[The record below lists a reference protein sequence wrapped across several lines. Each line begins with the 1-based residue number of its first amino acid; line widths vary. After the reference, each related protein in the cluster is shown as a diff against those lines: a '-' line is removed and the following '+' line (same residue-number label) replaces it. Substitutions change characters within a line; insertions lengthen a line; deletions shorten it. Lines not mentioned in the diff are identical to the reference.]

1 MFIFELVRA
10 KNVFFF
16 INFLISKLVTY
27 LKIFKLIFFLI
38 LSFYFLFTIV
48 MKVLI
53 SCKENPNFCI
63 EVLDELD
70 DL

>member
-27 LKIFKLIFFLI
+27 LKIFKLTFFLI

-53 SCKENPNFCI
+53 SCKENPNF
-63 EVLDELD
+63 
-70 DL
+70 